1 VRDPEKQRAAAQK
14 HYAANREKMI
24 ARAAAG
30 KITQLLA
37 VQALIRDHLLAN
49 PCVDCGEADLIVLE
63 FDHRCDKSFNIGE
76 AAARGFGLSRIAS
89 EILKCDVRCANCHR
103 RKTYRERG
111 SKHRG

>member
-1 VRDPEKQRAAAQK
+1 VPKRVRDPEKQRAAAQK

-30 KITQLLA
+30 KITQLL
-37 VQALIRDHLLAN
+37 
-49 PCVDCGEADLIVLE
+49 ADLIVLE

-111 SKHRG
+111 SKHIG